1 MKRYE
6 IWKANVRYEDENNAK
21 ERPVLIWNK
30 NAYLIIAYKMTGT
43 DRGDSK
49 EEFKIEHWKE
59 SGLTKPTSIRIVK
72 MLKLNEADLVSRMG
86 ELDYRDR
93 LRFELRIAG

>member
-6 IWKANVRYEDENNAK
+6 IWKAKVRYEDEDDAK
-21 ERPVLIWNK
+21 ERPVLIWNE

-43 DRGDSK
+43 DRGDNK
-49 EEFKIEHWKE
+49 EEFRIEHWKE
-59 SGLTKPTSIRIVK
+59 SGLSKPTSIRIVK
-72 MLKLNEADLVSRMG
+72 MLKLNSSDLVAKMG
-86 ELDYRDR
+86 ELDFRDR